1 MVHAKAES
9 QPSQYTCPDCGK
21 PMAYRLS
28 KTGRYLA
35 CTGYPECKTTHP
47 VDESGKKVTVSL
59 TDVACPDCS
68 KPMVLRKGRFGPFLS
83 CSGYPACKGIVK
95 VDKKGGIKLPSAPP
109 LLIETPCP
117 KCGAQLN
124 LRRSARGPWLGCS
137 KYPKCRGRLGFK
149 TLPPEQQKNLDL
161 LMLNHEKAN
170 PVPILRKLDG
180 TVIREGELPA
190 TSDGGGNGSATGN
203 GNGDAGNLPPDEPGT
218 D

>member
-1 MVHAKAES
+1 
-9 QPSQYTCPDCGK
+9 
-21 PMAYRLS
+21 
-28 KTGRYLA
+28 
-35 CTGYPECKTTHP
+35 
-47 VDESGKKVTVSL
+47 
-59 TDVACPDCS
+59 
-68 KPMVLRKGRFGPFLS
+68 
-83 CSGYPACKGIVK
+83 VK
-95 VDKKGGIKLPSAPP
+95 VDNKGGIKLPTAPP
-109 LLIETPCP
+109 LLIEMPCP
-117 KCGAQLN
+117 KCGAHLN

-149 TLPPEQQKNLDL
+149 ALPPEQQKNLDL

-180 TVIREGELPA
+180 TAIRDGELPA